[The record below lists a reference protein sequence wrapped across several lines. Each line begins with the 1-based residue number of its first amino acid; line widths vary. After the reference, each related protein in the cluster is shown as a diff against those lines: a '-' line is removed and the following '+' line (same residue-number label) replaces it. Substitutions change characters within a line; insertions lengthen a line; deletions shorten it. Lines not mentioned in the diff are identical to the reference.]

1 MRLLLFVNLSVVL
14 LAFGGCGPTKPMT
27 ESEFKGFCYQSG
39 DGRFNS
45 CDTISVC
52 DPYTVAMN
60 MEQPSLS
67 KCLEEC
73 EAIHGSQVW
82 AYILTDCAG
91 PNDSARDWCQ
101 RFCRTNYPK

>member
-1 MRLLLFVNLSVVL
+1 MRLLLLASLFVVFLFS
-14 LAFGGCGPTKPMT
+14 GGCGSTKPLT
-27 ESEFKGFCYQSG
+27 ESEFKGFCYQAG
-39 DGRFNS
+39 DGRFSS

-73 EAIHGSQVW
+73 EAVHVSQVW
-82 AYILTDCAG
+82 TYILTDCAG
-91 PNDSARDWCQ
+91 PNDSARDWCH